1 MARGVNSQYKITE
14 AQVQACAGKVTE
26 QHFEI
31 LWASLTLPYSGI
43 AKELNIKVGTVRSR
57 LNRARAAL
65 NKIQQEFTN
74 GESRS

>member
-1 MARGVNSQYKITE
+1 MPPGINARYNITE
-14 AQVQACAGKVTE
+14 AQVQACAGKITE
-26 QHFEI
+26 QHFEV
-31 LWASLTLPYSGI
+31 LRASLTLPYSGI